1 MPRGMNGVELA
12 REAQRLRPNVRVL
25 LASGYPAS
33 VLAAGHG
40 AGDDG
45 EFAFLSKPY
54 HRAELADKLRALQ
67 DS

>member
-1 MPRGMNGVELA
+1 
-12 REAQRLRPNVRVL
+12 VL

-33 VLAAGHG
+33 VLASDHG
-40 AGDDG
+40 ASDDG

-54 HRAELADKLRALQ
+54 RRAELADKLRALQ